1 MIEFDGRCETC
12 HLCHAGY
19 DAEEHCYAHGDS
31 MRPFPTPRA
40 DNIDAV
46 CVRPQDRRATLLA
59 QLSAEERDLM
69 ELGRRIRAL
78 PQGYS
83 LIQIEGD
90 TLEALRAAHVGDL
103 DEDEGK
109 EG

>member
-1 MIEFDGRCETC
+1 MIEFDGTC
-12 HLCHAGY
+12 GTCPLKWVDYNY
-19 DAEEHCYAHGDS
+19 DESTICSTNGQEVENLYKCS
-31 MRPFPTPRA
+31 CPTK
-40 DNIDAV
+40 
-46 CVRPQDRRATLLA
+46 RRTALLA
-59 QLSAEERDLM
+59 QLSAEDRDLM

-109 EG
+109 GKEG